1 MSKHL
6 AIFAP
11 SYIEKILTGEKTV
24 EGRFSQPKIAPFET
38 VKKGDII
45 FLKESGGKVLGQAE
59 VDNVLYYENLD
70 GETLGKIRREY
81 QGDFMVDDKFWEAHA
96 KARFATII
104 FLKKPERFISS
115 PPLRKRDRRP
125 WVVLEN

>member
-11 SYIEKILTGEKTV
+11 TYIEKIFTGEKSV
-24 EGRFSQPKIAPFET
+24 EGRFSQHKIVPFEA

-59 VDNVLYYENLD
+59 VDNVLYYEGLD
-70 GETLGKIRREY
+70 GESLGKIRREY
-81 QGDFMVDDKFWEAHA
+81 QKDLMVDDKFWEAHA

-125 WVVLEN
+125 WVVIEK